1 MAGSQL
7 KRLKASLHKEGL
19 IGPQKSK
26 KDKKRDSKSGVKRM
40 DKRAALEG
48 IREQFNPFD
57 LKHNVR
63 GPKFDVTSNRPTN
76 KAIHGRPMEA
86 KTASEERRRQ
96 TLTVDEQRKNK
107 VGGIVDR
114 RFGEN
119 DPTLAPEERML
130 ERFARET
137 QSRHKK
143 SSLFDLEDD
152 EPGFDL
158 THGGKALSL
167 DGPALVDDFQEDM
180 EGLSDEDEDNEG
192 RRAYLKRKALTEGED
207 VDVDDAP
214 PERKKTK
221 QEIYSEI
228 MAKSK
233 AHKAARQEAKEE
245 DEDIREELNKELNNI
260 KDLLFRTKDPRN
272 NEPLDKAAEDAERM
286 KMEKEYDLRVR
297 QMLQDR
303 RAQPTERTKTDE
315 EQAAEASERLQKL
328 EEKRQKRMRGE
339 QESESENEKDKDTE
353 EAEPTAD
360 FMEEDEEDE
369 FGLGAGIAE
378 KSKKSKIRPTATELG
393 FDDEDDFFIED
404 DIVASGSELSLEEE
418 EDENEPDEDDED
430 DDEFTKGLLGETEQK
445 DPAFSMSSNTGSEHD
460 PEGVPFS
467 FASCPE
473 THQEFLDAI
482 KNVPVEK
489 LHVVIVRIR
498 TIFHAQLDSQ
508 NKAKLGKFTLALIH
522 HLPYLASQPKLPP
535 FSVFEQLIRHIHSL
549 AKTYPIEVACEFR
562 SHLEDFAKTRPL
574 DPNLG
579 DLIIFTAIGTLEI
592 ARFLGQKIPKQLSDL
607 AKGVYL
613 SILILQYQQVSKR
626 YMPELINFNLNT
638 LLALAPQSRKNVPFP
653 VHELPGGLRVNNAQA
668 TEIRKLNCYDC
679 VESERSAKEQNAFK
693 IAIID
698 STVKVLEAAA
708 MLWADKTSFLETF
721 EPFKQI
727 LEHLASK
734 SCRTHFPE
742 ALRVRMRKV
751 QTKMDQM
758 LKLAQ
763 IQRKPLELH
772 HHRPLAIKSSMPKF
786 EDTFDPSKHYDPD
799 RERAEAAKLRAE
811 FKNERKGAMRE
822 LRKDANF
829 MAREKLR
836 VKKAKDEAYEKK
848 YKRLVAEIQG
858 EEGRE
863 SNAYAREKEARKK
876 AAKRNK

>member
-1 MAGSQL
+1 MPL
-7 KRLKASLHKEGL
+7 R
-19 IGPQKSK
+19 PSK

-143 SSLFDLEDD
+143 SSMFDLEDD
-152 EPGFDL
+152 EPAFDL

-180 EGLSDEDEDNEG
+180 GGLSDEDEDSEG

-207 VDVDDAP
+207 VDVDDAQ

-260 KDLLFRTKDPRN
+260 KELLFRTKDPRN
-272 NEPLDKAAEDAERM
+272 NEPLDKAAEDAERV

-339 QESESENEKDKDTE
+339 QESESEDEKEKDTE

-360 FMEEDEEDE
+360 YMEEDEEDE

-378 KSKKSKIRPTATELG
+378 KSKN
-393 FDDEDDFFIED
+393 DFFIED

-418 EDENEPDEDDED
+418 EDEDESDEDGED
-430 DDEFTKGLLGETEQK
+430 DDEFTKGLLGETGQK
-445 DPAFSMSSNTGSEHD
+445 DPAFSSMASNTGSKHD
-460 PEGVPFS
+460 PEGVPYS

-579 DLIIFTAIGTLEI
+579 DLIIFTAIGTVFPPLGPLSSSGNAGA
-592 ARFLGQKIPKQLSDL
+592 ARDCTVPGAENTKAAIRSCQRRLPVNLDPP
-607 AKGVYL
+607 
-613 SILILQYQQVSKR
+613 VSAGK
-626 YMPELINFNLNT
+626 T
-638 LLALAPQSRKNVPFP
+638 SHSP
-653 VHELPGGLRVNNAQA
+653 VHELPGGLRVSNAQA

-751 QTKMDQM
+751 QTKIDQM

-786 EDTFDPSKHYDPD
+786 EDSFDPNKHYDPD

>member
-1 MAGSQL
+1 
-7 KRLKASLHKEGL
+7 
-19 IGPQKSK
+19 
-26 KDKKRDSKSGVKRM
+26 
-40 DKRAALEG
+40 
-48 IREQFNPFD
+48 
-57 LKHNVR
+57 
-63 GPKFDVTSNRPTN
+63 
-76 KAIHGRPMEA
+76 MEA
-86 KTASEERRRQ
+86 KTASEERRKQ

-107 VGGIVDR
+107 VGGIIDR

-143 SSLFDLEDD
+143 NSLFDLEDD
-152 EPGFDL
+152 DPGAMLEL
-158 THGGKALSL
+158 THGGKSLTL

-180 EGLSDEDEDNEG
+180 GALSDEDENSEG
-192 RRAYLKRKALTEGED
+192 VRAYLKRKALTEGED
-207 VDVDDAP
+207 VEDAQ

-245 DEDIREELNKELNNI
+245 DEDIRDELNKELNNI
-260 KDLLFRTKDPRN
+260 RNLLFRTKDPRN
-272 NEPLDKAAEDAERM
+272 NEPLDKAAEDAERV

-303 RAQPTERTKTDE
+303 RAAPTERTKTDE
-315 EQAAEASERLQKL
+315 EQAAAASERLQKL

-339 QESESENEKDKDTE
+339 QESESEDEKE
-353 EAEPTAD
+353 EAESTGDP
-360 FMEEDEEDE
+360 MEEDEEEDE
-369 FGLGAGIAE
+369 FGLGSGIA
-378 KSKKSKIRPTATELG
+378 KKTKLAPTATELG
-393 FDDEDDFFIED
+393 HVDEDDFYIEDDLVASGSDLSLDEEDDEDDSD
-404 DIVASGSELSLEEE
+404 EEG
-418 EDENEPDEDDED
+418 ED
-430 DDEFTKGLLGETEQK
+430 DDEFTKGLLGETEKQ
-445 DPAFSMSSNTGSEHD
+445 DPAFSSKAGSND
-460 PEGVPFS
+460 DADGVPYS
-467 FASCPE
+467 YTSCPE
-473 THQEFLDAI
+473 THKDFLDAV

-489 LHVVIVRIR
+489 LHVVVVRIR
-498 TIFHAQLDSQ
+498 TIFHPQLDAQ
-508 NKAKLGKFTLALIH
+508 NKEKLGNFTLALIQ

-549 AKTYPIEVACEFR
+549 AKTYSIEVAGAFR

-579 DLIIFTAIGTLEI
+579 DLIIYTAIGTVFPPSDHFHQVVTPAQLEI
-592 ARFLGQKIPKQLSDL
+592 ARFLGQKMPKQLSDL

-638 LLALAPQSRKNVPFP
+638 LLALAPQSMKNVPFP
-653 VHELPGGLRVNNAQA
+653 VHELPGGLRVNNCQSV
-668 TEIRKLNCYDC
+668 EVRRLNCYDC
-679 VESERSAKEQNAFK
+679 VESERSAKDQNTFK

-698 STVKVLEAAA
+698 STIKVLEAAA
-708 MLWADKTSFLETF
+708 TLWAGKASFLETF
-721 EPFKQI
+721 EPFKQL

-734 SCRTHFPE
+734 PCRSHFPK
-742 ALRVRMRKV
+742 ALQVRMRKV
-751 QTKMDQM
+751 QTRMEQM

-772 HHRPLAIKSSMPKF
+772 HHRPLAIKSNMPKF
-786 EDTFDPSKHYDPD
+786 EDTFDPNKHYDPD

-863 SNAYAREKEARKK
+863 SNAYTREKEARKK
-876 AAKRNK
+876 AAKRSK

>member
-63 GPKFDVTSNRPTN
+63 GPKFEVTMKRDAG
-76 KAIHGRPMEA
+76 K
-86 KTASEERRRQ
+86 
-96 TLTVDEQRKNK
+96 TLTFDEQRKNK
-107 VGGIVDR
+107 VGGIIDR

-143 SSLFDLEDD
+143 SSMFDLEDD
-152 EPGFDL
+152 EPGASFDL
-158 THGGKALSL
+158 THGGQTLSL

-180 EGLSDEDEDNEG
+180 EGLSDEDEDSEG

-207 VDVDDAP
+207 VDVDDAQ

-260 KDLLFRTKDPRN
+260 RNLLFKTKDPRN
-272 NEPLDKAAEDAERM
+272 NEPLDKAAEDAERK

-297 QMLQDR
+297 QMLNDR

-339 QESESENEKDKDTE
+339 QASDSESESEKE
-353 EAEPTAD
+353 EAEATVD
-360 FMEEDEEDE
+360 LMKEDEVDE
-369 FGLGAGIAE
+369 FGLGSGIA
-378 KSKKSKIRPTATELG
+378 KKSKLQPTATELG

-404 DIVASGSELSLEEE
+404 NLVASGSELSLDE
-418 EDENEPDEDDED
+418 EDAEDESDDGGED
-430 DDEFTKGLLGETEQK
+430 DDEFTKGLLGETETK
-445 DPAFSMSSNTGSEHD
+445 DPAFSTSSNADSKNDTD
-460 PEGVPFS
+460 GVPYS
-467 FASCPE
+467 YASCPE
-473 THQEFLDAI
+473 THQELLDAV

-489 LHVVIVRIR
+489 LHIVVVRIR

-549 AKTYPIEVACEFR
+549 AKTYPIEVACKFR
-562 SHLEDFAKTRPL
+562 SHLEDLAKTRPL

-579 DLIIFTAIGTLEI
+579 DLIIYTAIGTVFPPSDHFHQAVTPAQLEI
-592 ARFLGQKIPKQLSDL
+592 ARFLGQKMPKQLSDL

-613 SILILQYQQVSKR
+613 SILVLQYQQGSKR

-668 TEIRKLNCYDC
+668 VQIRKLTCYDV
-679 VESERSAKEQNAFK
+679 VETERSAKDQNAFK

-698 STVKVLEAAA
+698 STIKVLEAAA
-708 MLWADKTSFLETF
+708 TLWADKPAFLETF

-727 LEHLASK
+727 LGHLASNP
-734 SCRTHFPE
+734 CRSHFPD
-742 ALRVRMRKV
+742 ALRDRMRKV
-751 QTKMDQM
+751 QTRMEQM

-772 HHRPLAIKSSMPKF
+772 HHRPLAIKSNMPKF
-786 EDTFDPSKHYDPD
+786 EDTFDPNKHYDPD

-876 AAKRNK
+876 AAKRSK